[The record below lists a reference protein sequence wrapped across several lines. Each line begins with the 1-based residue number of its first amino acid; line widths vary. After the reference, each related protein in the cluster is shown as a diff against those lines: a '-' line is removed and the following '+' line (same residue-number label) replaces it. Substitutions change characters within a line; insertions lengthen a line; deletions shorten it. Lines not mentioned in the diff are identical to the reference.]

1 MEAESNW
8 VLEKRWM
15 PSDPPEQHN
24 GEASVAE
31 FENKLVE
38 ICLDSGFLLRCVG
51 TTIDQW
57 RRPPQPPCCQSKL
70 ADHLSAYIPYNIFQ
84 IFLMTIVNVYETYL
98 WTQLKS
104 TEAQCFGGWH
114 RAKRCCS
121 PLAVNSL
128 VGSERSESQFTIGA
142 KTWEHFSAIALFPS
156 VYQGK
161 VTDNKPSPHIHLEK
175 ENISPPPI
183 LASTRV

>member
-1 MEAESNW
+1 
-8 VLEKRWM
+8 M

-98 WTQLKS
+98 
-104 TEAQCFGGWH
+104 
-114 RAKRCCS
+114 
-121 PLAVNSL
+121 
-128 VGSERSESQFTIGA
+128 
-142 KTWEHFSAIALFPS
+142 
-156 VYQGK
+156 
-161 VTDNKPSPHIHLEK
+161 
-175 ENISPPPI
+175 
-183 LASTRV
+183 